1 MDRAF
6 LYCACQVGAEAA
18 LKREVVGLDP
28 SLRPAFAR
36 PGLVTFKLSEAVD
49 SERADA
55 RAAAVCLGA
64 ALARAC
70 GVSFG
75 PVDPR
80 APGALEAMFATIR
93 EAQPAGAA
101 IRLQVWERDRWRPGE
116 EPPGFVYGV
125 AAAAARADV
134 LAAWPDDLELLP
146 GERAAAGDWVVDV
159 IVGEVDEPWL
169 LGAHRQRGVRV
180 GDGGSPF
187 AGARVPVPEEPAAP
201 SRAYYKLEEAIVA
214 ADLPLRAGDVA
225 VELGSAPGGASYAL
239 LRRGLAVHGVDPGA
253 MDPVVLDY
261 PGGDESGDESGG
273 AAAPRRFTHHACTMG
288 HVHRGDLP
296 RDLHWVI
303 ADVNLAPQIALQ
315 TVRRLAARP
324 RSALLGI
331 VVTLKLD
338 DWRALKHLPRW
349 RRQIEAMGMV
359 EVGVKQLSS
368 NRMELFSYGLTRAG
382 VARRRGVEADGA
394 PAPSRRRG
402 RRRATGRRR

>member
-18 LKREVVGLDP
+18 LKREVVALDP

-36 PGLVTFKLSEAVD
+36 PGLVTFKLSAPEGLEEA
-49 SERADA
+49 EA
-55 RAAAVCLGA
+55 RAAAITSGA
-64 ALARAC
+64 VLARAC

-75 PVDPR
+75 PVDPG
-80 APGALEAMFATIR
+80 APGALDAAISTIR
-93 EAQPAGAA
+93 AARPAGAA
-101 IRLQVWERDRWRPGE
+101 IRLQAWERDRWRPGE
-116 EPPGFVYGV
+116 EPAGFVYGV
-125 AAAAARADV
+125 AAAAARAEL
-134 LAAWPDDLELLP
+134 LARWPGDLERLA

-159 IVGEVDEPWL
+159 IVGEAGEPWL
-169 LGAHRQRGVRV
+169 LGAHRPRGVRV

-187 AGARVPVPEEPAAP
+187 PGARVPVTEEPAAP

-214 ADLPLRAGDVA
+214 ADLPLRPGDVA

-253 MDPVVLDY
+253 MDPLVLDY
-261 PGGDESGDESGG
+261 PGGADG
-273 AAAPRRFTHHACTMG
+273 PRRFTHHACTMG
-288 HVHRGDLP
+288 QVHRGDLP

-324 RSALLGI
+324 RAALQGI

-338 DWRALKHLPRW
+338 DWRALRHLPRW

-359 EVGVKQLSS
+359 EVGVQQLSS

-382 VARRRGVEADGA
+382 VARRGA
-394 PAPSRRRG
+394 GAAGSPKRTGRPSPSRRGG
-402 RRRATGRRR
+402 RRR